1 MRFDQ
6 IEIGDFFVECYPQ
19 FGTARILQ
27 KKSLSTAYIF
37 RVVSPSG
44 HIELRAIL
52 RSAEPPAK
60 FSRATRILKIE

>member
-27 KKSLSTAYIF
+27 KKSLSTA
-37 RVVSPSG
+37 SC
-44 HIELRAIL
+44 LRATL
-52 RSAEPPAK
+52 N
-60 FSRATRILKIE
+60 